1 LSAFSEFLRRVKI
14 KSVKFGPVTWDILPP
29 EKIPLPARTQ
39 EKPVLPPPAMES
51 KKAPPAD
58 MRLLNDLIGSLENFH
73 SNPEGIYY
81 IGQTLVRCDSFLM
94 DNGIVG
100 EPIEL
105 CEALI
110 HEMDNDSRV
119 EEGLFDPRISVGKIN
134 SLKRS
139 LKKFRDD
146 ILRYENEA

>member
-1 LSAFSEFLRRVKI
+1 LSTFSDFLRRVKI
-14 KSVKFGPVTWDILPP
+14 KSVKIGPVTWDILPP
-29 EKIPLPARTQ
+29 EKVPIPANTNEQLA
-39 EKPVLPPPAMES
+39 LPPSLQERE
-51 KKAPPAD
+51 KAPSAD
-58 MRLLNDLIGSLENFH
+58 MRKLNDLINSLENFH

-81 IGQTLVRCDSFLM
+81 IGQILVLCDSFLM

-100 EPIEL
+100 EPLQL

-110 HEMDNDSRV
+110 EEMDNDSRV
-119 EEGLFDPRISVGKIN
+119 EEGLFDPRLSISKIN

-146 ILRYENEA
+146 ILRYEQEV